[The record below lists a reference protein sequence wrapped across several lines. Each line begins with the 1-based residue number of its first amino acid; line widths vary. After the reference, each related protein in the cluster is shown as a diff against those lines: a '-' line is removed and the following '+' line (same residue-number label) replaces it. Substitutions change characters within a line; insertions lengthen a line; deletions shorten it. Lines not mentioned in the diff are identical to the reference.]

1 VSPRTQ
7 VERTEATTSALVDA
21 GRELF
26 AQDGYAATSLDA
38 VVARAGVTKGALYH
52 HFDGK
57 RELFRAVLE
66 REQARL
72 AERLAGA
79 FARKR
84 DPWDG
89 VQAGCRAFLEEV
101 LDPELQR
108 IMLIDGP
115 GALGF
120 AALRDTEAPT
130 LALLEAGLRRSM
142 DAGRLGR
149 RAVEPLA
156 ALLFGALCEAALSI
170 ARAGDQAAAQRAMAA
185 ELRRL
190 FDGLR

>member
-7 VERTEATTSALVDA
+7 VERREATTAALLDA
-21 GRELF
+21 ARELF

-52 HFDGK
+52 HYDGK
-57 RELFRAVLE
+57 RELFRAVLH
-66 REQARL
+66 REMERL
-72 AERLAGA
+72 AEGLAEV

-89 VQAGCRAFLEEV
+89 VQAGCRAFLEAA

-108 IMLIDGP
+108 LLLIDGP

-120 AALRDTEAPT
+120 TAVREAEAPT
-130 LALLEAGLRRSM
+130 LTLLQEGLRRAM
-142 DAGRLGR
+142 DAGHLDTRP
-149 RAVEPLA
+149 VEPLA
-156 ALLFGALCEAALSI
+156 ALLFGALCEAALTI
-170 ARAGDQAAAQRAMAA
+170 ARADDQRAAQRAMSA

-190 FDGLR
+190 FDGLA